1 MRVRA
6 TCTLKNKSAGG
17 IISKGTIFEGDE
29 KTLPAFVLQELREK
43 RSTFEILPEVK
54 KKTAGRSKKVE
65 VPIEETLS
73 KPKAPEP
80 SVKLRKKANKKSA
93 TLREKL
99 KNVG

>member
-29 KTLPAFVLQELREK
+29 ETLPDFVQSELKENRG
-43 RSTFEILPEVK
+43 TVEILPEVK
-54 KKTAGRSKKVE
+54 KKTAGRLRKAEVLVE
-65 VPIEETLS
+65 EALS
-73 KPKAPEP
+73 KPKTPK
-80 SVKLRKKANKKSA
+80 SNVKLKKKPNEKSA

-99 KNVG
+99 KNAG